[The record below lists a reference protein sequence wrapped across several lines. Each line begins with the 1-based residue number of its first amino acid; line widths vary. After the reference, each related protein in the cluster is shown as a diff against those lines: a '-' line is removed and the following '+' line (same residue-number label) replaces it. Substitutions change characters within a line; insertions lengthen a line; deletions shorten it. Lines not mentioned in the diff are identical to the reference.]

1 MYHFFI
7 IKTILYISVGKFVV
21 TNINSQNSQTQIQN
35 FIVFT
40 NVVSKYM
47 LTSKLVYSQSLLQAY
62 VYFLKF

>member
-1 MYHFFI
+1 MQ
-7 IKTILYISVGKFVV
+7 LESVGKFVV